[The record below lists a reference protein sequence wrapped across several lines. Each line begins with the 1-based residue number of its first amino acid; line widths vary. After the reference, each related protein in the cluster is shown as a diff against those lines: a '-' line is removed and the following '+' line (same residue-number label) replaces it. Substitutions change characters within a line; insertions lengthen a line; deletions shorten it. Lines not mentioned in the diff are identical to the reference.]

1 MKSNKKR
8 RSLFKRFL
16 RFFLWIAAIFTVL
29 VIAAIIVLRIQ
40 FPPEKI
46 KKLIETEL
54 SSALNNRPVRIGSAN
69 LNILKGFVFEDLSI
83 YDLQPVDLSE
93 QKVDSTKFI
102 SIDKTYLNYSLLSL
116 LRRNVKIRNI
126 IIDHPVINYTS
137 HQDKTN
143 IDDLITHPIT
153 LSI

>member
-8 RSLFKRFL
+8 RSLFRRLL

-29 VIAAIIVLRIQ
+29 VIAAIIFLRIQ

-83 YDLQPVDLSE
+83 YDLQPVDSNE
-93 QKVDSTKFI
+93 QNVDSTKFI

-116 LRRNVKIRNI
+116 LRR
-126 IIDHPVINYTS
+126 T
-137 HQDKTN
+137 
-143 IDDLITHPIT
+143 
-153 LSI
+153 